1 MKKLNSIRFYN
12 GIILAAMFFVSS
24 CTQYIKLLPNQNIED
39 YKGLTSESWSFRD
52 YKNFIIVH
60 YGDQTFE
67 LSNISY
73 NQSNTSIIGKMN
85 LAISSPLSYYNLVK
99 KDPNHINLMRN
110 GDPTSLAEQIH
121 LYINKGQIKEDGTFE
136 FSINDISLID
146 ETELTSQG
154 NTAVN
159 NNTVGNSE
167 YKSDSK
173 IGPGGIIAI
182 VAASVVAVGVTAII
196 IACGC
201 PHVYINDGE
210 ELKWEQTLFTGAKAP
225 QLARSDLK
233 AIKDYFPTQETLTL
247 TLKNDEEEQQFID
260 KLSLM
265 VVEHPAD
272 VNLAI
277 ENNGNLYAYHKA
289 TSPIAVTDQDGKNQ
303 SQATA
308 NKDGISYD
316 FKPEKLTDLS
326 TLNVTLKPES
336 IGDSRLILHLK
347 NTKWSG
353 YLYNEFNKLFGTEHA
368 KWVEKNKDKSKEERE
383 AWMRQEGIKL
393 LVEVKRN
400 NIWAPLSEINLIGDV
415 AYESIAVP
423 IEVESSENLEI
434 RLRSGFHF
442 WEIDYLGLAHQ
453 SENIDVKI
461 HDLPPTIATN
471 SEGESQLDKLQ
482 GTDEKYLIS
491 TPDNPSTVVTFDNL
505 PIPNLGKRSLFLEAN
520 GYYLIQKQ
528 YTGKPNYKRLSKFKK
543 PGEFSRFSK
552 EKYTDL
558 QKQIS
563 FQ

>member
-1 MKKLNSIRFYN
+1 MKKLNSIRCLN
-12 GIILAAMFFVSS
+12 CILLAALFFVSS

-52 YKNFIIVH
+52 YHNYIIIH
-60 YGDQTFE
+60 FEDQIFE
-67 LSNISY
+67 LSNLSY
-73 NQSNTSIIGKMN
+73 NQSNTALTGKINPSISN
-85 LAISSPLSYYNLVK
+85 PLLYYNLAK
-99 KDPNHINLMRN
+99 SYPENINPLSK
-110 GDPTSLAEQIH
+110 GDPSSLAEQIH
-121 LYINKGQIKEDGTFE
+121 LFVNKGQVKEDGTFE
-136 FSINDISLID
+136 FSINDISKID
-146 ETELTSQG
+146 ETIHMS
-154 NTAVN
+154 
-159 NNTVGNSE
+159 
-167 YKSDSK
+167 KSN
-173 IGPGGIIAI
+173 IGPGGTVAI
-182 VAASVVAVGVTAII
+182 VAASAITVGIIAIAA
-196 IACGC
+196 ACGC

-210 ELKWEQTLFTGAKAP
+210 QVKWEQTLFTGAKAP

-260 KLSLM
+260 KLSLK

-289 TSPIAVTDQDGKNQ
+289 TSPIDVTDQDGKNQ

-326 TLNVTLKPES
+326 TLNVTFKPES

-461 HDLPPTIATN
+461 HDLSPTIATN

>member
-1 MKKLNSIRFYN
+1 MKKLNSIRCFN

-52 YKNFIIVH
+52 YHNYIIIH
-60 YGDQTFE
+60 HGDQIFE
-67 LSNISY
+67 LSNLSY
-73 NQSNTSIIGKMN
+73 NQSNTTLTGKIN
-85 LAISSPLSYYNLVK
+85 PTITNPLLYYNLAK
-99 KDPNHINLMRN
+99 SHPENINPLSK
-110 GDPTSLAEQIH
+110 GDPSSLAEQIH
-121 LYINKGQIKEDGTFE
+121 FFVNKGQVKEDGTFE
-136 FSINDISLID
+136 FSINDISKID
-146 ETELTSQG
+146 ETIHES
-154 NTAVN
+154 
-159 NNTVGNSE
+159 
-167 YKSDSK
+167 KSN
-173 IGPGGIIAI
+173 IGPVGIVAIVTASAVTVGIIAI
-182 VAASVVAVGVTAII
+182 AV
-196 IACGC
+196 ACGC

-210 ELKWEQTLFTGAKAP
+210 QLKWEQTLFTGAKAP

-260 KLSLM
+260 KLSLK

-277 ENNGNLYAYHKA
+277 ENNNLYAYHKA

-308 NKDGISYD
+308 NKDGVSYD

-326 TLNVTLKPES
+326 ALHVTFKPES
-336 IGDSRLILHLK
+336 VGDSRLILHVK

-353 YLYNEFNKLFGTEHA
+353 YLYNEFNKLFGSEHA

-383 AWMRQEGIKL
+383 AWMNQEGIKL
-393 LVEVKRN
+393 LVEIKRN
-400 NIWAPLSEINLIGDV
+400 KVWEPLSEINLIGDV
-415 AYESIAVP
+415 SYESLAVP
-423 IEVESSENLEI
+423 INVESLENLEI

-442 WEIDYLGLAHQ
+442 WEVDYLGLAH
-453 SENIDVKI
+453 ETEHIAVKI
-461 HDLPPTIATN
+461 HDLTPTIATN
-471 SEGESQLDKLQ
+471 SQGESQLDKLQ

-491 TPDNPSTVVTFDNL
+491 TPDNASTVVTFDNIPL
-505 PIPNLGKRSLFLEAN
+505 PNQGKRSLFLEAN

-543 PGEFSRFSK
+543 PGELSRFSK
-552 EKYTDL
+552 EQYIEF
-558 QKQIS
+558 QKKFS

>member
-1 MKKLNSIRFYN
+1 MIQEDRRIEEYIQPKLDSWEYLDLQNH
-12 GIILAAMFFVSS
+12 ILVH
-24 CTQYIKLLPNQNIED
+24 QRNEIVE
-39 YKGLTSESWSFRD
+39 LT
-52 YKNFIIVH
+52 NV
-60 YGDQTFE
+60 
-67 LSNISY
+67 NY
-73 NQSNTSIIGKMN
+73 NQSTN
-85 LAISSPLSYYNLVK
+85 LLTGRVNRAIDIPMLYYNK
-99 KDPNHINLMRN
+99 
-110 GDPTSLAEQIH
+110 
-121 LYINKGQIKEDGTFE
+121 
-136 FSINDISLID
+136 
-146 ETELTSQG
+146 
-154 NTAVN
+154 AVSKN
-159 NNTVGNSE
+159 
-167 YKSDSK
+167 SK
-173 IGPGGIIAI
+173 IGKRKVGDKISITKQVHLFIDELVMNDDGTCNVNLNDIYKVDISKQATAINALVSIPI
-182 VAASVVAVGVTAII
+182 VAGAGAVGVTAII

-233 AIKDYFPTQETLTL
+233 AINDYFPTQESLTL

-260 KLSLM
+260 KLSLK
-265 VVEHPAD
+265 VVDHPAD

-277 ENNGNLYAYHKA
+277 ENNSNLYAYHKA
-289 TSPIAVTDQDGKNQ
+289 TSPIAVTDQDGNNQ

-308 NKDGISYD
+308 NKDGVSYD

-326 TLNVTLKPES
+326 TLNVTFKPES
-336 IGDSRLILHLK
+336 VGDSRLILHVK

-353 YLYNEFNKLFGTEHA
+353 YLYNEFNKLFGSEHA

-400 NIWAPLSEINLIGDV
+400 NIWEPLSEINLVGDV
-415 AYESIAVP
+415 AYESLAVP
-423 IEVESSENLEI
+423 IDVESLENLEI

-442 WEIDYLGLAHQ
+442 WEVDYLGLAHET
-453 SENIDVKI
+453 ENIDVKI
-461 HDLPPTIATN
+461 HDLTPTIATN
-471 SEGESQLDKLQ
+471 AQGESQLDKLR

-528 YTGKPNYKRLSKFKK
+528 YTGKPKYKRLSKFKK
-543 PGEFSRFSK
+543 PGELSRFSK
-552 EKYTDL
+552 EKYTEL

>member
-52 YKNFIIVH
+52 YHNFIIIH
-60 YGDQTFE
+60 FGEQIFE
-67 LSNISY
+67 LSNITY
-73 NQSNTSIIGKMN
+73 NQTNSTITGVINPTISTP
-85 LAISSPLSYYNLVK
+85 LAYYNSVK
-99 KDPNHINLMRN
+99 NNPQNIHMMSK
-110 GDPTSLAEQIH
+110 GDPQTLAEQIH
-121 LYINKGQIKEDGTFE
+121 LFVNKGQVKENGRFE
-136 FSINDISLID
+136 FSINDISQID
-146 ETELTSQG
+146 ETVHQS
-154 NTAVN
+154 
-159 NNTVGNSE
+159 
-167 YKSDSK
+167 KSN
-173 IGPGGIIAI
+173 IGPGGAVALVAVSALTVGIIA
-182 VAASVVAVGVTAII
+182 VAA
-196 IACGC
+196 ACGC

-210 ELKWEQTLFTGAKAP
+210 QLKWEQTLFTGAKAP

-260 KLSLM
+260 KLSLK

-308 NKDGISYD
+308 NKDAVSYD

-326 TLNVTLKPES
+326 ALHVTFKPES
-336 IGDSRLILHLK
+336 VGDSRLILHVK

-353 YLYNEFNKLFGTEHA
+353 YLYNEFNKLFGSEHA

-383 AWMRQEGIKL
+383 AWMNQEGIKL
-393 LVEVKRN
+393 LVEIKRN
-400 NIWAPLSEINLIGDV
+400 NVWEPLSEINLIGDV
-415 AYESIAVP
+415 SYESLAVP
-423 IEVESSENLEI
+423 INVESLENLEI

-442 WEIDYLGLAHQ
+442 WEVDYLGLAHET
-453 SENIDVKI
+453 ENIAVKI
-461 HDLPPTIATN
+461 HDLTPSIATN

-491 TPDNPSTVVTFDNL
+491 TPDNASTVVTFDNIPL
-505 PIPNLGKRSLFLEAN
+505 PNQGKRSLFLEAN

-543 PGEFSRFSK
+543 PGELSRFSK
-552 EKYTDL
+552 EQYIEF

>member
-1 MKKLNSIRFYN
+1 MKKLNSIRCFN

-52 YKNFIIVH
+52 YHNYIIIH
-60 YGDQTFE
+60 FGDQIFE
-67 LSNISY
+67 LSNLSY
-73 NQSNTSIIGKMN
+73 NQSNTTLTGKIN
-85 LAISSPLSYYNLVK
+85 PTISKPLLYYNLAK
-99 KDPNHINLMRN
+99 RYPENINPLSK
-110 GDPTSLAEQIH
+110 GDPSSLAEQIH
-121 LYINKGQIKEDGTFE
+121 FFVNKGQVKEDGTFE
-136 FSINDISLID
+136 FSINDISKID
-146 ETELTSQG
+146 ETIH
-154 NTAVN
+154 
-159 NNTVGNSE
+159 
-167 YKSDSK
+167 KSKSN
-173 IGPGGIIAI
+173 IGPVGTVAI
-182 VAASVVAVGVTAII
+182 VAASAVTVGIIAIAV
-196 IACGC
+196 ACGC

-210 ELKWEQTLFTGAKAP
+210 QLKWEQTLFTGAKAP

-260 KLSLM
+260 KLSLK
-265 VVEHPAD
+265 VVDHPAD
-272 VNLAI
+272 VHLAI

-308 NKDGISYD
+308 NKDGVSYD

-326 TLNVTLKPES
+326 ALHVTFKPES
-336 IGDSRLILHLK
+336 VGDSRLILHVK

-353 YLYNEFNKLFGTEHA
+353 YLYNEFNKLFGSEHA

-383 AWMRQEGIKL
+383 AWMNQEGIKL
-393 LVEVKRN
+393 LVEIKRN
-400 NIWAPLSEINLIGDV
+400 NVWEPLSEINLIGDV
-415 AYESIAVP
+415 SYESLAVP
-423 IEVESSENLEI
+423 INVESLENLEI

-442 WEIDYLGLAHQ
+442 WEVDYLGLAHET
-453 SENIDVKI
+453 ENIAVKI
-461 HDLPPTIATN
+461 HDLTPSIATN

-491 TPDNPSTVVTFDNL
+491 TPDNASTVVTFDNIPL
-505 PIPNLGKRSLFLEAN
+505 PNQGKRSLFLEAN

-543 PGEFSRFSK
+543 PGELSRFSK
-552 EKYTDL
+552 EQYIEF